1 MSEDMR
7 LVLNKL
13 DDLNIRIDKM
23 ETRINDR
30 IDGMDSRLNARI
42 DGLETRLDGVETRLN
57 GVETRLNGVETRLE
71 NVETELTKV
80 WITMEQDISRKI
92 DVIGEGHDFLKIRIA
107 EVEKKGAKSE
117 RMELEVINLGMDVK
131 KIKQHIALA

>member
-42 DGLETRLDGVETRLN
+42 DGLETRLD
-57 GVETRLNGVETRLE
+57 GVETRLE